1 MKKFIIHLILS
12 FLILMSF
19 ACSQPQSVI
28 SAKLG
33 SSLNSMGEI
42 TDSSLNFTS
51 SKVENPQR
59 SKNIFDSVFFDGSI
73 ICYSFAMKNSLAAQ
87 TILVQLV
94 NPQTEEAIHVD
105 NMKINNKTISGFI
118 LVGNVLEFFYQS
130 DLNKRPPE
138 NHYAD
143 EEIDFI
149 IRLSVSDNS
158 KQMKYDLSGKFSLSY
173 EP

>member
-1 MKKFIIHLILS
+1 MKKFIILSLLILIS
-12 FLILMSF
+12 
-19 ACSQPQSVI
+19 CSQPQSVI

-42 TDSSLNFTS
+42 TDSSLNFIS

-59 SKNIFDSVFFDGSI
+59 SKNIFDSILFDGSI
-73 ICYSFAMKNSLAAQ
+73 ICYSFVMKNLLFAQ
-87 TILVQLV
+87 TVLVQLV
-94 NPQTEEAIHVD
+94 NPQTGEAIHVD
-105 NMKINNKTISGFI
+105 NMRVQNKTITGFI
-118 LVGNVLEFFYQS
+118 LVGNVLEFFYES
-130 DLNKRPPE
+130 DFNKSPPQ

-158 KQMKYDLSGKFSLSY
+158 KLIEYDLLGSFSLSY
-173 EP
+173 KP